1 MAGSNLFTL
10 LDDIAAV
17 LDDVAAMTK
26 VAVRKTSGVLGDDL
40 ALNADQVAGVRA
52 DRELPVVWAV
62 AKGSARNKLII
73 VPAAIAV
80 SALAPWA
87 IMPLLMIGGAYL
99 CFEGFE
105 KIVHSIR
112 GRWRGH
118 PGAGG
123 AQKPLADP
131 GVDPSDSERK
141 KIKGAIRTDLILSA
155 EIIVIAL
162 GTVKDSAL
170 AVQVAVVAGI
180 AALMTIGV
188 YGLVAMIVKLDDAGL
203 YLMRANPG
211 GMFAGLKQHLGAALV
226 GVVPYLMKLLSIV
239 GTLAMFMVGGG
250 IMVYG
255 LTPLQDF
262 LHLLEARVLRWP
274 AMAGMLRPLVLT
286 LAETAVGVLLG
297 AVSLAAARLVASAFK
312 ARV

>member
-1 MAGSNLFTL
+1 MAGSSLFAL

-40 ALNADQVAGVRA
+40 ALNADQVTGVRA

-73 VPAAIAV
+73 VPVAIAI

-105 KIVHSIR
+105 KVVHSIR
-112 GRWRGH
+112 GPGQGH
-118 PGAGG
+118 LGPGGAG
-123 AQKPLADP
+123 KPLADIDVNP
-131 GVDPSDSERK
+131 AESERK
-141 KIKGAIRTDLILSA
+141 KIQGAIRTDLILSA

-162 GTVKDSAL
+162 GTVKDSTL
-170 AVQVAVVAGI
+170 VVQVAVVAGI

-211 GMFAGLKQHLGAALV
+211 GMFAGLKQHLGSALV
-226 GVVPYLMKLLSIV
+226 GAAPYLMKLLSIV

-250 IMVYG
+250 IMVHG
-255 LTPLQDF
+255 IPPLPGYI
-262 LHLLEARVLRWP
+262 HLLEERLLRGPAAAGVL
-274 AMAGMLRPLVLT
+274 LPLVAT
-286 LAETAVGVLLG
+286 LAETAVGVLVG
-297 AVSLAAARLVASAFK
+297 AVSLSATRLVASVAK
-312 ARV
+312 R

>member
-1 MAGSNLFTL
+1 MAGSSLFAL

-17 LDDVAAMTK
+17 LDDVAVMTK

-52 DRELPVVWAV
+52 ERELPVVWAV

-73 VPAAIAV
+73 VPVAIAI

-87 IMPLLMIGGAYL
+87 IMPLLLIGGAYL

-105 KIVHSIR
+105 KVVHSIR
-112 GRWRGH
+112 GKGKGH
-118 PGAGG
+118 PGPGG
-123 AQKPLADP
+123 AGQPLAGPD
-131 GVDPSDSERK
+131 VDPAESERR

-155 EIIVIAL
+155 EIVVIAL

-170 AVQVAVVAGI
+170 AVQVMVVAGI

-188 YGLVAMIVKLDDAGL
+188 YGLVALIVKLDDAGL
-203 YLMRANPG
+203 YLMRASRG
-211 GMFAGLKQHLGAALV
+211 GMFAGLKRHFGAALV
-226 GVVPYLMKLLSIV
+226 GAAPYLMKFLSIV

-250 IMVYG
+250 IMVHG

-262 LHLLEARVLRWP
+262 LHLLEARILRWP
-274 AMAGMLRPLVLT
+274 AMAGMLRPLVAT
-286 LAETAVGVLLG
+286 LAETAAGVLLG
-297 AVSLAAARLVASAFK
+297 AISLAATRLVASAFK
-312 ARV
+312 ARI

>member
-1 MAGSNLFTL
+1 MAGSSLFAL
-10 LDDIAAV
+10 LDDI
-17 LDDVAAMTK
+17 AAMTK

-87 IMPLLMIGGAYL
+87 IMPLLMVGGAYL

-105 KIVHSIR
+105 KAVHGIR
-112 GRWRGH
+112 GKGKGH
-118 PGAGG
+118 SGSGGAG
-123 AQKPLADP
+123 QPVADP
-131 GVDPSDSERK
+131 GIDPAESERK
-141 KIKGAIRTDLILSA
+141 KIQGAIRTDLILSA

-162 GTVKDSAL
+162 GTVKDSSL
-170 AVQVAVVAGI
+170 AVQAAVVSGI

-203 YLMRANPG
+203 LPRS
-211 GMFAGLKQHLGAALV
+211 KLGFEKADRAALSSPLHISNR
-226 GVVPYLMKLLSIV
+226 GRSAERRGQPATPRQPATRLIVP
-239 GTLAMFMVGGG
+239 LASMSCSCFRR
-250 IMVYG
+250 
-255 LTPLQDF
+255 F
-262 LHLLEARVLRWP
+262 F
-274 AMAGMLRPLVLT
+274 
-286 LAETAVGVLLG
+286 
-297 AVSLAAARLVASAFK
+297 S
-312 ARV
+312 